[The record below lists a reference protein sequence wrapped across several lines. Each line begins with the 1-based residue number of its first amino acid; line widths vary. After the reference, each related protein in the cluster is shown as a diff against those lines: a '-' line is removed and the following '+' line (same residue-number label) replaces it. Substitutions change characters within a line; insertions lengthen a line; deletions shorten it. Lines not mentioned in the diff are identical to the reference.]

1 MAERLPP
8 GTYDA
13 ESLKL
18 PYLVNGLEP
27 SSLHCGDSNGEHHSR
42 SDSVASSCPPSQ
54 TGIDTDA
61 NGLVSHGDFGTYESN
76 PFNQVQDVLTS
87 NGGDDQS
94 SVRFPKGSNLPV
106 FNNCVSERADDRD
119 PGPLQD
125 TGNGSRSRN
134 SAALGN
140 DNQIEAEWIEQ
151 FEPGVYITLV
161 ALKDGTRDLKR
172 VRFSRRRFGEHQ
184 AESWWS
190 ENRENVYKRY
200 NVRGSDMSSATSH
213 ASRRGGREVG
223 TAALSGVDAVVPHRR
238 GGRRD
243 GGSLGQ
249 RLGEVVGRIIGRAVS
264 GGEGRPDLNELCVAG
279 SVSDVTAMI
288 VRHEQEQKP

>member
-61 NGLVSHGDFGTYESN
+61 NGLGSHGDFGTYESN

-172 VRFSRRRFGEHQ
+172 VRF
-184 AESWWS
+184 
-190 ENRENVYKRY
+190 RY
-200 NVRGSDMSSATSH
+200 AYLPRYHYRYYN
-213 ASRRGGREVG
+213 
-223 TAALSGVDAVVPHRR
+223 
-238 GGRRD
+238 
-243 GGSLGQ
+243 
-249 RLGEVVGRIIGRAVS
+249 
-264 GGEGRPDLNELCVAG
+264 
-279 SVSDVTAMI
+279 
-288 VRHEQEQKP
+288 